1 MKDLFKNLLSSFNAP
16 LHVVLKRFKIIQ
28 ILVLLFFVFLTW
40 DMTLFYKGIALEL
53 LEWQVAPMFAY
64 LTALIAAVKFCFQS
78 IKDKDDEE

>member
-1 MKDLFKNLLSSFNAP
+1 MRKIFKSLVSSFDAP
-16 LHVVLKRFKIIQ
+16 LHVVLKRFKVIQ

-40 DMTLFYKGIALEL
+40 DMTLFYKGIALQL

-78 IKDKDDEE
+78 FKDKDDEE